1 MNPTRRMFHA
11 LLGVTALGVPA
22 SVWPQLQLP
31 WQLLGGALLLAAGAD
46 ALLARRRPALRA
58 ERSMA
63 GVLPVGAWH
72 DVRLTVHNEGTAPL
86 QLDIFDDYPTTWELE
101 GMPHAARLAPGAFSS
116 VTYRVRPQER
126 GDGQFGTPWLRVA
139 GPLGL
144 WQATHRIGPQ
154 QTAKVFPDV
163 ARLLGQALRA
173 TDRQAPT
180 AGSLVKRQRGEGTD
194 FRQLREYRRGDSLRS
209 IDWKAT
215 ARHRKPISREYQL
228 ERDQQVVFL
237 VDTGRRMLAR
247 DDGTSHFDHALYAV
261 LTLAFVAGK
270 QGDAIGLM
278 SFGVDSRWL
287 APAKGR
293 IGLDRMLAGVY
304 DLQPGEAAPDYLR
317 AANDLLNRLNR
328 RAFIVLVTN
337 VRDEDDLALRQAVD
351 LLSSRHLVLC
361 ASLRERAL
369 DAASAAPVQG
379 FDDALRL
386 AASEHYLQQRQDAI
400 RRLGLRAGHLVD
412 VAPEQLAGALLNRY
426 LDIKESGAL

>member
-1 MNPTRRMFHA
+1 MKPTRRMFQA
-11 LLGVTALGVPA
+11 LLGLTALAVPA
-22 SVWPQLQLP
+22 SVWPALQAP
-31 WQLLGGALLLAAGAD
+31 WQVLGGALLLAAGAD
-46 ALLARRRPALRA
+46 ALLARRSPALRA

-72 DVRLTVHNEGTAPL
+72 EVRLTLHNEGNTAL
-86 QLDIFDDYPTTWELE
+86 QLDVFDDYPAAWELE
-101 GMPHAARLAPGAFSS
+101 GMPHATRLAPGAFSTVS
-116 VTYRVRPQER
+116 YRVRPLER
-126 GDGQFGTPWLRVA
+126 GDGAFGTPWLRVS

-154 QTAKVFPDV
+154 QAAKVFPDV

-237 VDTGRRMLAR
+237 LDTGRRMLAR
-247 DDGTSHFDHALYAV
+247 DDDTSHFDHALYAV

-270 QGDAIGLM
+270 QGDAVGLM
-278 SFGVDSRWL
+278 SFGVDNRWL

-304 DLQPGEAAPDYLR
+304 DLQPGEAAPDYMR

-328 RAFIVLVTN
+328 RAFVVLVTN
-337 VRDEDDLALRQAVD
+337 VRDEDDVALRQAVD
-351 LLSSRHLVLC
+351 LLSSRHLVMC

-369 DAASAAPVQG
+369 DAASTAPVQG

-386 AASEHYLQQRQDAI
+386 AASEHYLQQRQEAI
-400 RRLGLRAGHLVD
+400 RRLGLRSGHLVD
-412 VAPEQLAGALLNRY
+412 VAPDQLAGALLNRY
-426 LDIKESGAL
+426 LDIKESGTL